1 MAENDARKFIPSLR
15 EGIDVVKMIFFQ
27 ELKQSFTRQYPEEG
41 AGYPG
46 MLAAAVM
53 NELFGTPN
61 PGEKFVRFA
70 GDNRQRI
77 VDELHN
83 VGQKFPDLRI
93 LLTDALRMHFLCN
106 HQEGIQEGNE
116 QILRRAE
123 EYGVLLTARTVPL
136 PRGFMEMVHRV
147 GRVKGIIVG

>member
-1 MAENDARKFIPSLR
+1 MAEHDARKFIPSLR
-15 EGIDVVKMIFFQ
+15 EGIDVVKMILFQ
-27 ELKQSFTRQYPEEG
+27 ELKQSFAGRYPEEG
-41 AGYPG
+41 AGYPR

-70 GDNRQRI
+70 GDNRRRI
-77 VDELHN
+77 VDELHAI
-83 VGQKFPDLRI
+83 GQKFPDLRI

-106 HQEGIQEGNE
+106 HQEGIREGNE

-123 EYGVLLTARTVPL
+123 EYGILLSERAVPL
-136 PRGFMEMVHRV
+136 PRGFMELVHRV
-147 GRVKGIIVG
+147 GRTKGIIVG